1 MILENVNIIGNEEPA
16 DIRICNGKIADVT
29 LASAKV
35 KSGHLQLA
43 FSNAIAFPGLINSH
57 DHLDFN
63 LFPQFGTKTY
73 NNYTEWGKHIQS
85 AYKNEI
91 AEILKIPARLRA
103 EWGVYKNLLCGVT
116 TVVNHGEKTG
126 LGDSLINVFED
137 SHCLHSIHFEKK
149 WRMKLNNPLK
159 KEVPVNIHVGEG
171 SDAFATEEIDDLVRY
186 NVLHRRL
193 VGVHGVAMTP
203 EQAAK
208 FEALV
213 WCPESNYFLL
223 NKTAEVG
230 RLSEATNILFG
241 TDSTLTGHWNIWEH
255 IRLACKTGLLT
266 DDALYKTLN
275 QNPAKAWRLNAGSIA
290 EGKDA
295 DIVVARS
302 SAEKT
307 GLDAFYS
314 AGAPDILLVIH
325 KGEIVLFDEVLK
337 SKFQG
342 TDGKNFSSV
351 YVAGCAKYVKGDL
364 PALISKI
371 RDYQPAANFPVTINE
386 PVHA

>member
-1 MILENVNIIGNEEPA
+1 MILENVNIVGNEEPV

-29 LASAKV
+29 PASTKV

-63 LFPQFGTKTY
+63 LFPQFGNKTY
-73 NNYTEWGKHIQS
+73 NNYTEWGNYIQS

-91 AEILKIPARLRA
+91 ADILKIPAKLRT
-103 EWGVYKNLLCGVT
+103 EWGIYKNLLCGVT

-159 KEVPVNIHVGEG
+159 KEVPVNIHAGEG
-171 SDAFATEEIDDLVRY
+171 SDALAAEEIDDLIKY

-193 VGVHGVAMTP
+193 IGVHGVAMTP
-203 EQAAK
+203 EQAVK

-223 NKTAEVG
+223 NKTADVG
-230 RLSEATNILFG
+230 KLSEATNILFG
-241 TDSTLTGHWNIWEH
+241 TDSTLTGHWDIWEH
-255 IRLACKTGLLT
+255 IRLARKTGLLS
-266 DDALYKTLN
+266 DDALYRTLN
-275 QNPAKAWRLNAGSIA
+275 QNPAKTWRLNAGSIA
-290 EGKDA
+290 DGKDA
-295 DIVVARS
+295 DIVIARS
-302 SAEKT
+302 TTGKT
-307 GLDAFYS
+307 GFDAFYS
-314 AGAPDILLVIH
+314 VDVQDILLVIH
-325 KGEIVLFDEVLK
+325 KGEIVLFDEVLQPK
-337 SKFQG
+337 LQG
-342 TDGKNFSSV
+342 AEGKNFSRI
-351 YVAGCAKYVKGDL
+351 YVEGCAKYVKGDL

-371 RDYQPAANFPVTINE
+371 KEYQPAANFAVTINE

>member
-1 MILENVNIIGNEEPA
+1 MILENVNIVSDNEPV
-16 DIRICNGKIADVT
+16 DIRICNRKITDVT
-29 LASAKV
+29 PASSKI

-43 FSNAIAFPGLINSH
+43 FNDAIAFPGLINSH

-63 LFPQFGTKTY
+63 LFPQFGTQTY
-73 NNYTEWGKHIQS
+73 NNYTEWGNHIHS

-91 AEILKIPARLRA
+91 AGILKIPARLRT

-126 LGDSLINVFED
+126 LDNSLINIFED
-137 SHCLHSIHFEKK
+137 SHCLHSIHFEKR

-171 SDAFATEEIDDLVRY
+171 CDALASEEIDELLKY

-193 VGVHGVAMTP
+193 IGVHGVAMTP

-208 FEALV
+208 FEAMV

-223 NKTAEVG
+223 NKTAQVG
-230 RLSEATNILFG
+230 KLSEATNILFG

-255 IRLACKTGLLT
+255 IRLARKTGLLT

-275 QNPAKAWRLNAGSIA
+275 QNPAKTWRLNTGSIA
-290 EGKDA
+290 DGKDA
-295 DIVVARS
+295 DIVIARS
-302 SAEKT
+302 ATGKT
-307 GLDAFYS
+307 NLDAFYS
-314 AGAPDILLVIH
+314 VDAQDILLVIH
-325 KGEIVLFDEVLK
+325 KGEIVLFDEALQPELQGFECK
-337 SKFQG
+337 KF
-342 TDGKNFSSV
+342 SRI
-351 YVAGCAKYVKGDL
+351 YEAGCGKYVKGNL
-364 PALISKI
+364 PALIGKI
-371 RDYQPAANFPVTINE
+371 KEYQPAANFPVTINE

>member
-1 MILENVNIIGNEEPA
+1 MILENVNIVGNEEPV

-29 LASAKV
+29 PASTKV

-63 LFPQFGTKTY
+63 LFPQFGNKTY
-73 NNYTEWGKHIQS
+73 NNYTEWGNYIQS

-91 AEILKIPARLRA
+91 ADILKIPAKLRT
-103 EWGVYKNLLCGVT
+103 EWGIYKNLLCGVT

-159 KEVPVNIHVGEG
+159 KEVPVNIHAGEG
-171 SDAFATEEIDDLVRY
+171 SDALAAEEIDDLIKY

-193 VGVHGVAMTP
+193 IGVHGVAMTP
-203 EQAAK
+203 EQAVK

-223 NKTAEVG
+223 NKTADVG
-230 RLSEATNILFG
+230 KLSEATNILFG
-241 TDSTLTGHWNIWEH
+241 TDSTLTGHWDIWEH
-255 IRLACKTGLLT
+255 IRLARKTGLLS
-266 DDALYKTLN
+266 DDALYRTLN
-275 QNPAKAWRLNAGSIA
+275 QNPAKTWRLNAGSIA
-290 EGKDA
+290 DGRDA
-295 DIVVARS
+295 DLVVARS
-302 SAEKT
+302 AHGKT
-307 GLDAFYS
+307 SFDAFYLVD
-314 AGAPDILLVIH
+314 AADILLVTR
-325 KGEIVLFDEVLK
+325 KGEILLFDETLLSELK
-337 SKFQG
+337 G
-342 TDGKNFSSV
+342 IECKNFSKI
-351 YVAGCAKYVKGDL
+351 YVDGSAKYVKGDL
-364 PALISKI
+364 PALIKNI
-371 RDYQPAANFPVTINE
+371 KEYQPAAHFPVSIDE
-386 PVHA
+386 PVHV